1 MENKTMTETILKVIE
16 DKKEKINLEKA
27 QEIIGGYVEVV
38 RLPKGQG
45 KLLVDEEGLLKRLP
59 LNREASILA
68 KQLIVGNAIY
78 FASGCGRNW

>member
-16 DKKEKINLEKA
+16 DKKEKIDLEKA

-78 FASGCGRNW
+78 FAPGCGRNW